1 MHSIPTLIIGAGVA
15 GASLACSLAERKAG
29 QGVAIVDLDVFGR
42 YGSSEL
48 NGGGVRCTFAE
59 PINIK
64 LALASVRYYLE
75 HAKQFDFR
83 QRGYLWM
90 YDEELWD
97 EARVFLPLVRSFGL
111 PVEELAPA
119 QLREKFP
126 VLDDVSDLAGATFT
140 PFDGRLSPHRLR
152 THYIN
157 HAQAGGVELL
167 SGWQVVGI
175 DPERSPYRVTM
186 RRVSPRSIKRALT
199 DGEATSNKP
208 PKEPAD
214 ELVVSCDRVVNAAG
228 PWAPEVAR
236 LYGRELPITPLP
248 RQVFLL
254 RHPDVNLEPDPFFID
269 YPQDIYFRH
278 YEYDRRPCT
287 LVSWSD
293 PEQSPGHSFAHDGQA
308 YYDQHVRPRL
318 VKRIARLNDATLA
331 GGWTGHYE
339 LTPDKAAIVGDVP
352 NRPGIY
358 NYNGLSAHGVMQ
370 SRGIGE
376 ALAERFARGAW
387 PADLNLDE
395 LSESR
400 FGPRKTLAERMYV

>member
-15 GASLACSLAERKAG
+15 GASLACSLAERGAG
-29 QGVAIVDLDVFGR
+29 RGVAIADLDVFGR
-42 YGSSEL
+42 YCSSEL

-59 PINIK
+59 PVNVK
-64 LALASVRYYLE
+64 LSLASTRYYLA

-90 YDEELWD
+90 YDEELWG
-97 EARVFLPLVRSFGL
+97 EARTFLPVVRSFGL
-111 PVEELAPA
+111 PVEELSPG
-119 QLREKFP
+119 QVRERFP

-152 THYIN
+152 MHYIN
-157 HAQAGGVELL
+157 HAQAGGVDLL

-175 DPERSPYRVTM
+175 EGSASPYRVTM
-186 RRVSPRSIKRALT
+186 RRVSPRSVKRALT
-199 DGEATSNKP
+199 DGVAATKTA

-214 ELVVSCDRVVNAAG
+214 ELVVSCARIVNAAG

-236 LYGRELPITPLP
+236 LYGRELPVTPLP

-254 RHPDVNLEPDPFFID
+254 RHPEVNLEPDPFFID
-269 YPQDIYFRH
+269 YPEDIYFRH
-278 YEYDRRPCT
+278 YEYDRKPCT

-293 PEQSPGHSFAHDGQA
+293 PGQSPGHSFAHDGQG
-308 YYDQHVRPRL
+308 YYDRNVRPRL
-318 VKRIARLNDATLA
+318 TKRIARLNDASLI

-352 NRPGIY
+352 HRPGIY

-370 SRGIGE
+370 SRAIGE
-376 ALAERFARGAW
+376 ALAEYLVHGRW
-387 PADLNLDE
+387 PADLDLTS
-395 LSESR
+395 LAESR
-400 FGPRKTLAERMYV
+400 FGPITTLAERMYV

>member
-1 MHSIPTLIIGAGVA
+1 MHSLPTLIIGAGVA
-15 GASLACSLAERKAG
+15 GASLACSLAERSAG
-29 QGVAIVDLDVFGR
+29 QGVAIADLDVFGR
-42 YGSSEL
+42 YCSSEL

-64 LALASVRYYLE
+64 LSLESVRYYLA

-90 YDEELWD
+90 YDEELWT
-97 EARVFLPLVRSFGL
+97 EARTFLPVVRSFGL
-111 PVEELAPA
+111 PVEELSQAEM
-119 QLREKFP
+119 RKKFR

-140 PFDGRLSPHRLR
+140 PSDGRLSPHRLR
-152 THYIN
+152 MHYIN

-175 DPERSPYRVTM
+175 EGERSPYRVTM

-199 DGEATSNKP
+199 DGVATSNKP
-208 PKEPAD
+208 PKEASD
-214 ELVVSCDRVVNAAG
+214 ELVVSCDRIVNAAG
-228 PWAPEVAR
+228 PWAPEIAR
-236 LYGRELPITPLP
+236 LYGRELPVTPVP

-254 RHPDVNLEPDPFFID
+254 RHADVNLEPDPFFID

-278 YEYDRRPCT
+278 YEYDRKPCT

-293 PEQSPGHSFAHDGQA
+293 PQQSPGHSFAYDGQP
-308 YYDQHVRPRL
+308 YYDQYVRPRL
-318 VKRIARLNDATLA
+318 TKRIAKLADASLIA
-331 GGWTGHYE
+331 GWTGHYE

-352 NRPGIY
+352 ARPGIY

-376 ALAERFARGAW
+376 ALAEYLVSGRW
-387 PADLNLDE
+387 PIDLNLTS
-395 LSESR
+395 LGESR
-400 FGPRKTLAERMYV
+400 FGPIKTLAEHMYV

>member
-1 MHSIPTLIIGAGVA
+1 MHSLPTLIIGAGVA
-15 GASLACSLAERKAG
+15 GASLACSLVERNAG

-64 LALASVRYYLE
+64 LSLASVRYYIE

-97 EARVFLPLVRSFGL
+97 EARTFLPVVRSFGL
-111 PVEELAPA
+111 PVEELTQA
-119 QLREKFP
+119 QVREKFT
-126 VLDDVSDLAGATFT
+126 VLDDVSDLAGATWT

-152 THYIN
+152 MHYIN

-175 DPERSPYRVTM
+175 DGEKSPYRVTM
-186 RRVSPRSIKRALT
+186 RRASPRSIRHALT
-199 DGEATSNKP
+199 DGVATSAKP

-214 ELVVSCDRVVNAAG
+214 ELVVACDRIVNAAG
-228 PWAPEVAR
+228 PWAPEVAQ
-236 LYGRELPITPLP
+236 LYGRQLPITPLP

-278 YEYDRRPCT
+278 YEYDRKPCT

-293 PEQSPGHSFAHDGQA
+293 PEQSPGHSFAHDGQD
-308 YYDQHVRPRL
+308 YYDRHVRLPL
-318 VKRIARLNDATLA
+318 VKRIARLNDATLV

-339 LTPDKAAIVGDVP
+339 LTPDKAAIVGDVHG
-352 NRPGIY
+352 RPGIL

-376 ALAERFARGAW
+376 ALAEYLVRGAW
-387 PADLNLDE
+387 PVDLDLAG

-400 FGPRKTLAERMYV
+400 FGPIKTLAEHMYV

>member
-15 GASLACSLAERKAG
+15 GASLACSLSERGAG
-29 QGVAIVDLDVFGR
+29 RGVSIVDLEVFGR

-59 PINIK
+59 PVNIK
-64 LALASVRYYLE
+64 LSLASVRYFLA

-97 EARVFLPLVRSFGL
+97 AARTFLPLVRSFGL
-111 PVEELAPA
+111 PVEELEPA
-119 QLREKFP
+119 RVREMFP
-126 VLDDVSDLAGATFT
+126 VLNDVSDLAGATWT

-175 DPERSPYRVTM
+175 EGERPPYRVIL
-186 RRVSPRSIKRALT
+186 RRVSPRAVKRALT
-199 DGEATSNKP
+199 DGAAAAKAS

-214 ELVVSCDRVVNAAG
+214 ELVVSVDRIVNAAG
-228 PWAPEVAR
+228 PWAGEVAR
-236 LYGRELPITPLP
+236 LYGRTLPITPLP

-254 RHPDVNLEPDPFFID
+254 RHPEVNLEPDPFFID

-293 PEQSPGHSFAHDGQA
+293 PEQAPGHSFAHDGQA
-308 YYDQHVRPRL
+308 YFDQHVRPRL
-318 VKRIARLNDATLA
+318 VKRIARLNDATFA

-352 NRPGIY
+352 DRPGIL

-370 SRGIGE
+370 SRAIGE
-376 ALAERFARGAW
+376 ALAEWMVRGTW
-387 PADLNLDE
+387 PAELNLDE

-400 FGPRKTLAERMYV
+400 FGPRKTLAEHMYV

>member
-1 MHSIPTLIIGAGVA
+1 
-15 GASLACSLAERKAG
+15 
-29 QGVAIVDLDVFGR
+29 
-42 YGSSEL
+42 
-48 NGGGVRCTFAE
+48 
-59 PINIK
+59 
-64 LALASVRYYLE
+64 
-75 HAKQFDFR
+75 
-83 QRGYLWM
+83 M
-90 YDEELWD
+90 YDEELWA
-97 EARVFLPLVRSFGL
+97 EARTFLPVVRSFGL
-111 PVEELAPA
+111 PVEELSSTDV
-119 QLREKFP
+119 RGKFP

-175 DPERSPYRVTM
+175 EGERPPYRVTM

-199 DGEATSNKP
+199 DGEATSAKP

-214 ELVVSCDRVVNAAG
+214 ELIVACDRIVNAAG

-254 RHPDVNLEPDPFFID
+254 RHPDINLEPDPFFID

-278 YEYDRRPCT
+278 YEYDRKPCT

-293 PEQSPGHSFAHDGQA
+293 PEQSPGHTFAHGGQA
-308 YYDQHVRPRL
+308 YYDEHVRPRL
-318 VKRIARLNDATLA
+318 TRRIAKLGDATLA

-352 NRPGIY
+352 DRPAIY

-376 ALAERFARGAW
+376 ALAEYLVRGAW
-387 PADLNLDE
+387 PDDLNLAP
-395 LSESR
+395 LGESR
-400 FGPRKTLAERMYV
+400 FGPVTTLAERMYV

>member
-15 GASLACSLAERKAG
+15 GASLACSLVERNAG
-29 QGVAIVDLDVFGR
+29 QGVSVVDLDVFGR

-64 LALASVRYYLE
+64 LSLASVNYYLE
-75 HAKQFDFR
+75 HARQFDFR

-90 YDEELWD
+90 YDEELWG
-97 EARVFLPLVRSFGL
+97 EARTFLPVVRSFGL
-111 PVEELAPA
+111 PVEELTQA
-119 QLREKFP
+119 QVREKFS
-126 VLDDVSDLAGATFT
+126 VLDDVSDLAGATWT

-152 THYIN
+152 MHYIN

-175 DPERSPYRVTM
+175 DGERPPYRVTM

-199 DGEATSNKP
+199 DGEATTTKT
-208 PKEPAD
+208 PKEPVD
-214 ELVVSCDRVVNAAG
+214 ELIVACDRIVNAAG

-269 YPQDIYFRH
+269 YPEDIYFRH
-278 YEYDRRPCT
+278 YEYDRKPCT

-293 PEQSPGHSFAHDGQA
+293 PEQSPGHNFAHGGQD
-308 YYDQHVRPRL
+308 YYDGNVRPRL
-318 VKRIARLNDATLA
+318 VRRIARLNDASLV

-352 NRPGIY
+352 NRRGIY

-376 ALAERFARGAW
+376 ALAEYLVRGAW
-387 PADLNLDE
+387 PADLDLSS

-400 FGPRKTLAERMYV
+400 FGPIKTLAEHMYV